1 MALRNSRLP
10 LPRHPADWTRER
22 IDKLDR
28 QEVEQLRSNAAG
40 LGEDGV
46 VALCDETLQSRPK
59 SARGAASIR
68 NPKAKRLI
76 SRGKAFEARGVHL
89 QDQRTS
95 WGGVRKS
102 DGAVVMT
109 LWSDGVV
116 SRDGRCSYLLWAP
129 NVQGSRPWSDTPSG
143 QERLR
148 HCQLAMDG
156 AAAEGLL
163 VFGERLDGHIPE
175 EKARSVHGVDPETVV
190 HFKVEKLG
198 EEYWAVWGKS
208 AH

>member
-28 QEVEQLRSNAAG
+28 QEVEQLRMNAAG
-40 LGEDGV
+40 L
-46 VALCDETLQSRPK
+46 
-59 SARGAASIR
+59 
-68 NPKAKRLI
+68 
-76 SRGKAFEARGVHL
+76 
-89 QDQRTS
+89 
-95 WGGVRKS
+95 
-102 DGAVVMT
+102 
-109 LWSDGVV
+109 
-116 SRDGRCSYLLWAP
+116 
-129 NVQGSRPWSDTPSG
+129 G

-148 HCQLAMDG
+148 HCQLVMDG